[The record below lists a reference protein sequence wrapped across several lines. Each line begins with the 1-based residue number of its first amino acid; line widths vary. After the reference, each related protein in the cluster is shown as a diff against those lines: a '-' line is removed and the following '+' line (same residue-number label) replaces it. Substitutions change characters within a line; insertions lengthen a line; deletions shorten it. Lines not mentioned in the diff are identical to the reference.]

1 MTDQNHMDE
10 AVAEKVPERLL
21 GAAESHLD
29 QNDADRHTTEHDDA
43 AQSTPATPAEEMEQ
57 TVSQDTDQDT
67 GESPSAETPTESATP
82 EIAEPV
88 TAEAVD
94 TSDTAEPV
102 TTEAVD
108 TSDTAEPVTAE
119 AVDASDTAEP
129 VTAEAVDA
137 SDTAEPAGASFTPV
151 PESSDEST
159 GDTETETPRRLQD
172 LEVGMELEGRV
183 TSIALYGVFVDIG
196 VGRDGLVHI
205 SEMSET
211 RINSPSDLVQIGDPV
226 KVRVK
231 SINLDSRRISL
242 TMRQTRDS
250 GSTEERRSRGRRPEA
265 DREKLAELK
274 VGEVVEGN
282 ITGLSSFGAFVDIG
296 VGKDG
301 LVHISELSEG
311 RIEKPGDA
319 VQVGETYSFKLLEV
333 DPEGSRISLSLRR
346 AQRLQKMRDLSP
358 GQTLEGTVSGLSAF
372 GAFVDIGVGR
382 DGLVHISQLS
392 TERIEKVEDVVT
404 VGDNVSVR
412 VLEVDPQSKRISLTM
427 RPEVEEVEEEVGS
440 SPDMESTRTSASFA
454 APGDRPEPQPRR
466 DRGDGREGR
475 RGGKGRGSRNNNVQV
490 QPSSE
495 MYTSSS
501 DDSDE
506 EFSGNATLEDLVMK
520 FGGSY
525 RKDRRRNDEDEEDED
540 EDEGSSRQRQRDAIR
555 RTLKHDDE
563 E

>member
-1 MTDQNHMDE
+1 
-10 AVAEKVPERLL
+10 
-21 GAAESHLD
+21 
-29 QNDADRHTTEHDDA
+29 
-43 AQSTPATPAEEMEQ
+43 MEQ

>member
-1 MTDQNHMDE
+1 MRQPRE
-10 AVAEKVPERLL
+10 
-21 GAAESHLD
+21 G
-29 QNDADRHTTEHDDA
+29 
-43 AQSTPATPAEEMEQ
+43 
-57 TVSQDTDQDT
+57 
-67 GESPSAETPTESATP
+67 
-82 EIAEPV
+82 
-88 TAEAVD
+88 
-94 TSDTAEPV
+94 
-102 TTEAVD
+102 
-108 TSDTAEPVTAE
+108 
-119 AVDASDTAEP
+119 
-129 VTAEAVDA
+129 
-137 SDTAEPAGASFTPV
+137 
-151 PESSDEST
+151 ST
-159 GDTETETPRRLQD
+159 G
-172 LEVGMELEGRV
+172 
-183 TSIALYGVFVDIG
+183 
-196 VGRDGLVHI
+196 
-205 SEMSET
+205 
-211 RINSPSDLVQIGDPV
+211 
-226 KVRVK
+226 
-231 SINLDSRRISL
+231 
-242 TMRQTRDS
+242 
-250 GSTEERRSRGRRPEA
+250 TEERRGRGRRHEA

-274 VGEVVEGN
+274 VGEVVEGS

-346 AQRLQKMRDLSP
+346 AQRLQKMRDLTP
-358 GQTLEGTVSGLSAF
+358 GQMLEGTVSGLSAF

-427 RPEVEEVEEEVGS
+427 RPEVEDVQEEVGG
-440 SPDMESTRTSASFA
+440 STELEGSRPAASLT

-466 DRGDGREGR
+466 ERQDNREGR
-475 RGGKGRGSRNNNVQV
+475 RGKGSRSSRNNTVQV

-495 MYTSSS
+495 MYTSS
-501 DDSDE
+501 DDGDEE

-525 RKDRRRNDEDEEDED
+525 RKDRRRQDEDEEEDDDE
-540 EDEGSSRQRQRDAIR
+540 SSARQRQRDAIR

>member
-1 MTDQNHMDE
+1 
-10 AVAEKVPERLL
+10 
-21 GAAESHLD
+21 
-29 QNDADRHTTEHDDA
+29 
-43 AQSTPATPAEEMEQ
+43 
-57 TVSQDTDQDT
+57 
-67 GESPSAETPTESATP
+67 
-82 EIAEPV
+82 
-88 TAEAVD
+88 
-94 TSDTAEPV
+94 
-102 TTEAVD
+102 
-108 TSDTAEPVTAE
+108 
-119 AVDASDTAEP
+119 
-129 VTAEAVDA
+129 
-137 SDTAEPAGASFTPV
+137 
-151 PESSDEST
+151 
-159 GDTETETPRRLQD
+159 
-172 LEVGMELEGRV
+172 MELEGRV

-205 SEMSET
+205 SEMSDT

-226 KVRVK
+226 NVRVK

-242 TMRQTRDS
+242 TMRQARE
-250 GSTEERRSRGRRPEA
+250 GSNTEERRSRGRRPEA

-427 RPEVEEVEEEVGS
+427 RPEVEEAEEEVGG
-440 SPDMESTRTSASFA
+440 SPDMESTRTSASLA

-466 DRGDGREGR
+466 DRSDGREGR

-506 EFSGNATLEDLVMK
+506 EEFSGNATLEDLVMK

-525 RKDRRRNDEDEEDED
+525 RKDRRRHDEDEDED
-540 EDEGSSRQRQRDAIR
+540 EDEGTSRQRQRDAIR

>member
-1 MTDQNHMDE
+1 
-10 AVAEKVPERLL
+10 
-21 GAAESHLD
+21 
-29 QNDADRHTTEHDDA
+29 
-43 AQSTPATPAEEMEQ
+43 
-57 TVSQDTDQDT
+57 
-67 GESPSAETPTESATP
+67 
-82 EIAEPV
+82 
-88 TAEAVD
+88 
-94 TSDTAEPV
+94 
-102 TTEAVD
+102 
-108 TSDTAEPVTAE
+108 
-119 AVDASDTAEP
+119 
-129 VTAEAVDA
+129 
-137 SDTAEPAGASFTPV
+137 
-151 PESSDEST
+151 
-159 GDTETETPRRLQD
+159 
-172 LEVGMELEGRV
+172 
-183 TSIALYGVFVDIG
+183 
-196 VGRDGLVHI
+196 LVHI

-242 TMRQTRDS
+242 TMRQTRDG

-427 RPEVEEVEEEVGS
+427 RPEVEEAEEEVGG
-440 SPDMESTRTSASFA
+440 SPDMESTRTSASLA

-466 DRGDGREGR
+466 DRSDGREGR
-475 RGGKGRGSRNNNVQV
+475 RGGKGRGSRNNTVQV

-495 MYTSSS
+495 MYTSS
-501 DDSDE
+501 DDSDEE

-525 RKDRRRNDEDEEDED
+525 RKDRRRHDEDEEDED
-540 EDEGSSRQRQRDAIR
+540 EDEGSARQRQRDAIR

>member
-1 MTDQNHMDE
+1 
-10 AVAEKVPERLL
+10 
-21 GAAESHLD
+21 
-29 QNDADRHTTEHDDA
+29 
-43 AQSTPATPAEEMEQ
+43 
-57 TVSQDTDQDT
+57 
-67 GESPSAETPTESATP
+67 
-82 EIAEPV
+82 V
-88 TAEAVD
+88 TA
-94 TSDTAEPV
+94 
-102 TTEAVD
+102 EAVD

-119 AVDASDTAEP
+119 AVDT
-129 VTAEAVDA
+129 

-151 PESSDEST
+151 PESDAETADAGDE
-159 GDTETETPRRLQD
+159 DRPRRLQD
-172 LEVGMELEGRV
+172 LEVNMELEGRV
-183 TSIALYGVFVDIG
+183 TSIALYGVFVDVG

-205 SEMSET
+205 SEMSDT

-242 TMRQTRDS
+242 TMRQSRDG
-250 GSTEERRSRGRRPEA
+250 GSEERRGRGRRHEA

-274 VGEVVEGN
+274 VGEVVEGS

-346 AQRLQKMRDLSP
+346 AQRLQKMRDLTP
-358 GQTLEGTVSGLSAF
+358 GQMLEGTVSGLSAF

-404 VGDNVSVR
+404 VGDSVSVR

-427 RPEVEEVEEEVGS
+427 RPEIEEVQEEVGGTTEA
-440 SPDMESTRTSASFA
+440 ESTRPAASLA

-466 DRGDGREGR
+466 DRQDSREGR
-475 RGGKGRGSRNNNVQV
+475 RGKGGGRSSRNNTVQV

-495 MYTSSS
+495 LYTSS
-501 DDSDE
+501 DDGDEE

-525 RKDRRRNDEDEEDED
+525 RKDRRRQDDDED
-540 EDEGSSRQRQRDAIR
+540 EDDNEDSANHRQRQRDAIR